1 MRHDVCV
8 LIHCIECV
16 SSQNASVHVHVV
28 YMYAQPVT
36 RAMCTTRYALRWW
49 RQLGCVARRGQRQVI
64 ERVDVLAAQDVVRA
78 SGLKVRRV
86 CIVGT

>member
-1 MRHDVCV
+1 MRTYT
-8 LIHCIECV
+8 LYRMRLESECV
-16 SSQNASVHVHVV
+16 CTCTCRVHVC
-28 YMYAQPVT
+28 AAGDT
-36 RAMCTTRYALRWW
+36 RDVHDALRWW